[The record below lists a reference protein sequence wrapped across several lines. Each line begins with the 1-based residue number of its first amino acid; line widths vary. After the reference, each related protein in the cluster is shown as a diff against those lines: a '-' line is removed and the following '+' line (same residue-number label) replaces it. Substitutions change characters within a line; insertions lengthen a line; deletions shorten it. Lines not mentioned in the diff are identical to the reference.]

1 MRHALALLCFA
12 VIGACTPPNT
22 SPAVPTTQEA
32 KPAMTRLMTWN
43 DLTSRAKHSPTHT
56 IAWGTGATD
65 VADLWLPEGAGP
77 FPVVLMVH
85 GGCWQKSIADRSLMN
100 WAADDLRK
108 QGMAVWNIE
117 YRGVDEEGGGY
128 PGTFLDVA
136 HAADALRDQA
146 AAYNLDLTRVAAFG
160 HSAGGHLAL
169 WAAARHKLPAYSP
182 MRMDNPLKLVGV
194 VNSGGLADLRASR
207 PVTQRECLSDIY
219 DQLVGSISSTRTN
232 VLADTS
238 PAEMLPLKV
247 RQVSVNGHDDGIA
260 PSVLGEGYTRR
271 AKAAGDNADVVVVL
285 NTGHVELVSP
295 GSEAWDIEV
304 STLKDM
310 LGVK

>member
-1 MRHALALLCFA
+1 MRYALALLCLT
-12 VIGACTPPNT
+12 VLGACTPGAPPVA
-22 SPAVPTTQEA
+22 PAQQEA
-32 KPAMTRLMTWN
+32 RPAMRLMTWD
-43 DLTSRAKHSPTHT
+43 DLTSRPKVTPTHS
-56 IAWGTGATD
+56 IAWGAGATET
-65 VADLWLPEGAGP
+65 ADLWLPEGVGP

-85 GGCWQKSIADRSLMN
+85 GGCWQKSIADHTLMN

-117 YRGVDEEGGGY
+117 YRGVDEQGGGY

-136 HAADALRDQA
+136 HAADALREQA
-146 AAYNLDLTRVAAFG
+146 AAYNLDLNRVAAFG

-169 WAAARHKLPAYSP
+169 WIAARHKLPSFSP

-194 VNSGGLADLRASR
+194 VNSGGLADLKASR
-207 PVTQRECLSDIY
+207 TVTQRSCLADIY
-219 DQLVGSISSTRTN
+219 DQLVGDISSTRAE
-232 VLADTS
+232 VLSDTS

-247 RQVSVNGHDDGIA
+247 KQISVNGHEDTIA
-260 PSVLGEGYTRR
+260 PSSLGEGYTRR

-304 STLKDM
+304 ATLKSM